1 MNSSINSNNAPD
13 VSVVKPHFIF
23 GSIALFILSI
33 LIILADSSLLDAY
46 FNNKIIAITHMAVLG
61 WAVMIVFGALYQLI
75 PVVFETSL
83 FSEKLAKFTFWLSG
97 FSVIFLTYSFW
108 IGAYTSLL
116 VYASLLMF
124 ISLLLFVVNVF
135 LSYRNSKLKNISSK
149 FVITAVLWLAI
160 TELIGTLIAFNFK
173 YNFLSEIHL
182 HYLKIHATI
191 GLVGWFLLLI
201 IGVGSTLIPMFLVSH
216 ELNDKKLKIAFYFIN
231 SGLVALSLNWF
242 FIHQNS
248 YDIIFW
254 LSIVIGILFF
264 VSFVYDSY
272 KKRIRKVLDIGMK
285 HTMLSIVSVVLPII
299 LSLIITV
306 GFGFEEILMYRVI
319 TLYGFTIIF
328 GFITTLILG
337 QTYKTL
343 PFVIWLDKYKSLVG
357 KTKTPMPRELYSEK
371 IAKAH
376 FYIYLL
382 FIACMIFG
390 IFFDK
395 IWLIRIGSYLLL
407 LVAVLY
413 NINVFKM
420 IFHKIKTIEKN
431 E

>member
-1 MNSSINSNNAPD
+1 MSTLNSNNAPD
-13 VSVVKPHFIF
+13 ASVVKPHFIF
-23 GSIALFILSI
+23 GSLALFVLSI
-33 LIILADSSLLDAY
+33 MIILADSNLLESY

-83 FSEKLAKFTFWLSG
+83 YSEKLAKFTFWLSG
-97 FSVIFLTYSFW
+97 LSILFLTYTFW

-116 VYASLLMF
+116 IYASILMF
-124 ISLLLFVVNVF
+124 ISLLLFIINIF
-135 LSYRNSKLKNISSK
+135 LSYKNSKLKNSSSK
-149 FVITAVLWLAI
+149 FIITAVFWLAI
-160 TELIGTLIAFNFK
+160 TELIGTLIALNFK
-173 YNFLSEIHL
+173 YYFLSEIHL

-191 GLVGWFLLLI
+191 GLIGWFLLLI

-216 ELNDKKLKIAFYFIN
+216 ELNDKKLKYAFYFIN
-231 SGLVALSLNWF
+231 SGLVALSINWF

-248 YDIIFW
+248 IDILFW
-254 LSIVIGILFF
+254 LFIVIGISFF
-264 VSFVYDSY
+264 LSFVYDSY
-272 KKRIRKVLDIGMK
+272 KKRMRKKLDIGMK
-285 HTMLSIVSVVLPII
+285 PTMLSMISVFSPIVM
-299 LSLIITV
+299 SLIITL
-306 GFGFEEILMYRVI
+306 GFGIEQKLINRVI
-319 TLYGFTIIF
+319 TLYGFSIIF

-343 PFVIWLDKYKSLVG
+343 PFVIWLDKYTNLVG

-371 IAKAH
+371 IANIH

-382 FIACMIFG
+382 FLSFMILG
-390 IFFDK
+390 IFFNN

-407 LVAVLY
+407 MVAVLY

-420 IFHKIKTIEKN
+420 IFHKVKIIEKN
-431 E
+431 D

>member
-1 MNSSINSNNAPD
+1 MSTLNSNNAPD
-13 VSVVKPHFIF
+13 ASVVKPHFIF
-23 GSIALFILSI
+23 GSLALFILSI
-33 LIILADSSLLDAY
+33 MIIIADSNLLGSY
-46 FNNKIIAITHMAVLG
+46 FDNKVIAITHMAVLG

-83 FSEKLAKFTFWLSG
+83 YSEKLAKFTFWLSG
-97 FSVIFLTYSFW
+97 FSVLFLSYSFW

-116 VYASLLMF
+116 IYASLSMF
-124 ISLLLFVVNVF
+124 ISLLLFIVNVF
-135 LSYRNSKLKNISSK
+135 LSYKNSKLKNTSSK
-149 FVITAVLWLAI
+149 LVITAVFWLAI

-173 YNFLSEIHL
+173 YYFLSEIHL

-191 GLVGWFLLLI
+191 GLIGWFLLLI

-216 ELNDKKLKIAFYFIN
+216 ELNDKKLKYAYYFIN
-231 SGLVALSLNWF
+231 SGLMALSVNWF

-248 YDIIFW
+248 LDVLFW

-264 VSFVYDSY
+264 LSFVYDSY
-272 KKRIRKVLDIGMK
+272 KKRMRKVLDIGMK
-285 HTMLSIVSVVLPII
+285 HTMLSVMSVTLPIV
-299 LSLIITV
+299 LSLIITI
-306 GFGFEEILMYRVI
+306 GFGMEQALMYRVI
-319 TLYGFTIIF
+319 TLYGFSVIF

-371 IAKAH
+371 IASIH
-376 FYIYLL
+376 FYIYFL
-382 FIACMIFG
+382 FISSMILG
-390 IFFDK
+390 IIFNK

-407 LVAVLY
+407 MVAVLY

-420 IFHKIKTIEKN
+420 VFHKIKIVEKN

>member
-1 MNSSINSNNAPD
+1 MSTLNSNNAPD
-13 VSVVKPHFIF
+13 ASVVKPHFIF
-23 GSIALFILSI
+23 GSLALLILSI
-33 LIILADSSLLDAY
+33 MIIIADSSLLGSY
-46 FNNKIIAITHMAVLG
+46 FDNKVVAITHMAVLG

-83 FSEKLAKFTFWLSG
+83 YSEKLAKFTFWLSG
-97 FSVIFLTYSFW
+97 FSVLFLSYSFW

-116 VYASLLMF
+116 IYASLSMF
-124 ISLLLFVVNVF
+124 ISLLLFIVNVV
-135 LSYRNSKLKNISSK
+135 LSYKNSKLKNTSSK
-149 FVITAVLWLAI
+149 LVITAVFWLAI

-173 YNFLSEIHL
+173 YYFLSEIHL

-191 GLVGWFLLLI
+191 GLIGWFLLLI

-216 ELNDKKLKIAFYFIN
+216 ELNDKKLKYAYYFIN
-231 SGLVALSLNWF
+231 SGLMALSVNWF

-248 YDIIFW
+248 LDVLFW
-254 LSIVIGILFF
+254 LSIVIGISFF
-264 VSFVYDSY
+264 LSFVNDSY
-272 KKRIRKVLDIGMK
+272 KKRMRKVLDVGMK
-285 HTMLSIVSVVLPII
+285 HTMLSIMSVILPIV
-299 LSLIITV
+299 LSLVISV
-306 GFGFEEILMYRVI
+306 GCGMEETLMYRVI

-357 KTKTPMPRELYSEK
+357 KTKTPMPRELYSER
-371 IAKAH
+371 IASIH
-376 FYIYLL
+376 FYIYFL
-382 FIACMIFG
+382 FISSMILG
-390 IFFDK
+390 IVFNK

-407 LVAVLY
+407 MVVVLY

-420 IFHKIKTIEKN
+420 VFHKVKIVEKN